1 MNSAAGP
8 RHPRPL
14 PCVLHITSTNASHNW
29 CAGMAPIIAG
39 FCRLAETSRSLPR
52 LQLSIVP
59 CSIALKLLGEHWTPN
74 GCVCV
79 SVVWMLIFHRANVC
93 IYLIRNTWWVYV
105 TLMFFLAMQ
114 KKKKKP
120 SLLIHC
126 PSTPSR
132 AEALYSCCFVTV
144 PTESGFLFFFKKGSS
159 FLLKMMLEMM
169 NLCLEFLDTWRRV
182 YNRSCIAS
190 STRTFTR

>member
-39 FCRLAETSRSLPR
+39 FCRLAETSRSLPL
-52 LQLSIVP
+52 LQLSILP
-59 CSIALKLLGEHWTPN
+59 CSIVSKLLGEHWTPN
-74 GCVCV
+74 GRVCV
-79 SVVWMLIFHRANVC
+79 RAAVVWMLIFHRANVG

-105 TLMFFLAMQ
+105 TLMFVSNA
-114 KKKKKP
+114 KKKP

-132 AEALYSCCFVTV
+132 AEALYSCCFVTM
-144 PTESGFLFFFKKGSS
+144 PTESGFHFFNF
-159 FLLKMMLEMM
+159 F
-169 NLCLEFLDTWRRV
+169 NF
-182 YNRSCIAS
+182 
-190 STRTFTR
+190 F